1 MSGILW
7 SWAVSAVV
15 LLALAVALGS
25 RVRLG
30 PGSPKP
36 AWWPLGILIDNRG
49 RMSLNR
55 LQVVLW
61 SLVVISLISGA
72 FFGRLIEGVSDP
84 LGFTIPERVLGLL
97 GISLGTGVTVGAA
110 KASKSIKAEKNQ
122 PAEAPPDGKAKSQ
135 LATHEATGS
144 EPNFWQV
151 FMLEE
156 GTMADEAVDVTKFQS
171 FAITIVLVVAYVAMA
186 IKAIADA
193 RLAADVTALP
203 NISGTFL
210 VLLGI
215 SYAGYL
221 GGKLP
226 SQAGTPRV
234 AASPP
239 ETFAP
244 PADARPGTSPAPPVT
259 AAAQSEPAPG
269 RLRKR
274 GRSCGQRCD
283 RVTTGTE
290 QNGQRSL
297 RECDRPRRHHSGKSW
312 RPH

>member
-7 SWAVSAVV
+7 SWAVSAAV
-15 LLALAVALGS
+15 LLALALALGS
-25 RVRLG
+25 RVHLAPDRA
-30 PGSPKP
+30 KP

-55 LQVVLW
+55 FQVVLW
-61 SLVVISLISGA
+61 SLVVISLISGV
-72 FFGRLIEGVSDP
+72 FFGRLIEGVGDP

-97 GISLGTGVTVGAA
+97 GISLGAGVTVGAA
-110 KASKSIKAEKNQ
+110 KASKSIKAAKN
-122 PAEAPPDGKAKSQ
+122 PPPLPPPEGKATSQ
-135 LATHEATGS
+135 LATHEATGN

-156 GTMADEAVDVTKFQS
+156 GTMADEAIDVTKFQS
-171 FAITIVLVVAYVAMA
+171 FGITVVLVVAYVAMA

-193 RLAADVTALP
+193 KLAVSVTSLP

-226 SQAGTPRV
+226 PQ
-234 AASPP
+234 
-239 ETFAP
+239 
-244 PADARPGTSPAPPVT
+244 
-259 AAAQSEPAPG
+259 
-269 RLRKR
+269 
-274 GRSCGQRCD
+274 
-283 RVTTGTE
+283 TGLP
-290 QNGQRSL
+290 S
-297 RECDRPRRHHSGKSW
+297 K
-312 RPH
+312 